1 MPRFLFLVGCL
12 LLAST
17 LPAQSPHVA
26 VLVTGNPTTFT
37 PHVQIECG
45 DKKVG
50 TLTSGEYI
58 VFDSFN
64 ARSLSFYR
72 RGNDDIEIP
81 LPTLADCFIVVS
93 FQGATWKAVRKDVA
107 DAPDYIRTALEESRQ
122 RAAVHPPESNL
133 VSCTWSGT
141 APPEGTKILV
151 TQNDTLATCPHLKPL
166 KGHVEA
172 ELMKRY
178 SLVQRSDMPTIL
190 SEQRLQMTGLLENHG
205 NAGNIATAEYVVSI
219 DFECSQGDHLFVRFV
234 RIDSGIMEA
243 IGSIPLNE
251 TSHQRTQVSLWK

>member
-141 APPEGTKILV
+141 APPEGTKILLSH
-151 TQNDTLATCPHLKPL
+151 TDSLGRCLQLHPL
-166 KGHVEA
+166 MGPIES
-172 ELMKRY
+172 ELIKKY
-178 SLVQRSDMPTIL
+178 ALVQRSIL
-190 SEQRLQMTGLLENHG
+190 PDVLNEQMLSLTGLFEESTSVG
-205 NAGNIATAEYVVSI
+205 NLSTAEFLVSAEFDCQYQTHI
-219 DFECSQGDHLFVRFV
+219 SLRFI
-234 RIDSGIMEA
+234 RIESGIAEA
-243 IGSIPLNE
+243 IVSIPLKSEPTN
-251 TSHQRTQVSLWK
+251 TQLNMWD